1 MRDFIYAI
9 KSGFW
14 VVAIILA
21 SLPTGCQQEAFDTEK
36 YESYRLYDKFLVCLD
51 SESEASTSV
60 EYAGKEYHVTFYK
73 VKGVSDDQ
81 FIYANIDESIPL
93 APSHWCV
100 LQNPDNYVDVWSEW
114 TVKEIQIC
122 TSDTILATTT
132 SQLCAQDLSLLNR
145 TEPVKLPDTPSKY
158 LTTLSI
164 RVIFEESESIIW
176 VSHVEYRQNTETGE
190 MMVCVATDAT
200 QWDGIYAPNG
210 ELIEGIYFDYDRN
223 WLADSPYLEEFL
235 LDARET
241 YLETK

>member
-36 YESYRLYDKFLVCLD
+36 YESYVLYDCHLECLD
-51 SESEASTSV
+51 WETEANASV
-60 EYAGKEYHVTFYK
+60 VYANRTYNVTFCK
-73 VKGVSDDQ
+73 VKGEPEDQ
-81 FIYANIDESIPL
+81 FIYANIADLTPFS
-93 APSHWCV
+93 PSGWFV
-100 LQNPDNYVDVWSEW
+100 LQNPENYVDIWSEW